1 MVGGLLASGP
11 LFDATPRRK
20 PGRVTPPGVVKLPV
34 TNPRGHAKDDPS
46 DCTKHSVW
54 RRTSLTSVGVDEDHS
69 SGSSLPSLSR
79 IEVSRMAPFPTSGR
93 HTGAG
98 KVAGCC
104 QCHSA
109 RDRTLVR
116 LWIHPSS
123 RFVLMSARTSLTAS
137 ASCAATLGPAGC
149 GVRSPRARPCSRFV
163 ASTSSD
169 SRPPPA
175 AHCWLAAT
183 AVRSLLR
190 FGCLRR
196 RVERGVEPEQYI
208 VMPAGLP

>member
-20 PGRVTPPGVVKLPV
+20 PGRVTPPGVVKLPI

-93 HTGAG
+93 HTGRG
-98 KVAGCC
+98 SG
-104 QCHSA
+104 
-109 RDRTLVR
+109 R
-116 LWIHPSS
+116 LLSVPLSPLP
-123 RFVLMSARTSLTAS
+123 VLQSVFGYILHR
-137 ASCAATLGPAGC
+137 ASC
-149 GVRSPRARPCSRFV
+149 
-163 ASTSSD
+163 
-169 SRPPPA
+169 
-175 AHCWLAAT
+175 
-183 AVRSLLR
+183 
-190 FGCLRR
+190 
-196 RVERGVEPEQYI
+196 
-208 VMPAGLP
+208 